1 MPSICTGWR
10 VTYPPSHTRASRPET
25 IDNAQLPIRL
35 LAILRAEEIH
45 RGSVRRSEQFDRQ
58 WGTLIYGHSARDS
71 NMAAAGCGPS
81 TLESQ
86 GDLAAVLDRLRGH
99 TP

>member
-1 MPSICTGWR
+1 MYRMAGDLSPEPHSR
-10 VTYPPSHTRASRPET
+10 VASRND
-25 IDNAQLPIRL
+25 DNAQLPIRL